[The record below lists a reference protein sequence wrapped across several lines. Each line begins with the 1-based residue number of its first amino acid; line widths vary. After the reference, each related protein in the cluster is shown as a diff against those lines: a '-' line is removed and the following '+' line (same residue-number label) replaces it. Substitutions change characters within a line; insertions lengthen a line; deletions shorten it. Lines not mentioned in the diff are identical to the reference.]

1 MLSEE
6 RLSELNWCWAA
17 ETSDV
22 ESQEWRANLSEE
34 EAALVAKWDEDYA
47 CGLTKLYGEM
57 LRPNKRNSS

>member
-6 RLSELNWCWAA
+6 RLSELNEYWAA

-34 EAALVAKWDEDYA
+34 EATLVAKWDEDYA
-47 CGLTKLYGEM
+47 CGLTKLYGEI
-57 LRPNKRNSS
+57 LKTSERNSG